1 MKPVSL
7 WRWAALLGLALVGPA
22 GLPAGGAD
30 RRSPEVR
37 RRTTAREP
45 VLTASPSHLR
55 CAPQHQ
61 APALLAVASDSPLRV
76 LRSWWEPN
84 GQRWLLVEG
93 AGPEGSRRGW
103 LAG

>member
-1 MKPVSL
+1 MKHVPL
-7 WRWAALLGLALVGPA
+7 WRLAALLGLALVAPA

-37 RRTTAREP
+37 RRASAREP
-45 VLTASPSHLR
+45 VLTATSTELR

-61 APALLAVASDSPLRV
+61 APALMAVASDSPLRV
-76 LRSWWEPN
+76 LRSWLEPS
-84 GQRWLLVEG
+84 GQRWLLVEW

>member
-1 MKPVSL
+1 MKPVPL
-7 WRWAALLGLALVGPA
+7 WRWAALLGFALVAPA
-22 GLPAGGAD
+22 GLPAGGGE

-37 RRTTAREP
+37 RRASVLEP
-45 VLTASPSHLR
+45 VLSASSFQLR

-61 APALLAVASDSPLRV
+61 APALLEVASDSPLRV